1 MVLIL
6 MGVTGAGKSTVGD
19 LLARKIGWRS
29 YDADDLHPAANKEK
43 MSRGIP
49 LSDEDRLPWLNA
61 VRALIEQ
68 CLSEGTD
75 AVIACSA
82 LRRAY
87 RDVLLV
93 DPARVKFVYLEGSKA
108 LIEQRLA
115 LRTGHFMNKA
125 LLESQFDTLEE
136 PADAIAVDV
145 SGDPESVVDSIR
157 TRLGLRKQESRH
169 QP

>member
-6 MGVTGAGKSTVGD
+6 MGVTGAGKTTVGN
-19 LLARKIGWRS
+19 LLARKIGWRF

-43 MSRGIP
+43 MNHGIP

-61 VRALIEQ
+61 VRGLIEK

-82 LRRAY
+82 LRQAY
-87 RDVLLV
+87 RDVLLI
-93 DPARVKFVYLEGSKA
+93 DPARVRFIYLKGSKA

-115 LRTGHFMNKA
+115 QRTGHFMNKD
-125 LLESQFDTLEE
+125 LLQSQFDTLEE
-136 PADAIAVDV
+136 PTDAITVDV
-145 SGDPESVVDSIR
+145 SGDPDSVVESIR
-157 TRLGLRKQESRH
+157 ARLMS
-169 QP
+169 

>member
-19 LLARKIGWRS
+19 LLARKIGWRF

-43 MSRGIP
+43 MNRGIA
-49 LSDEDRLPWLNA
+49 LTDKDRLPWLNA

-82 LRRAY
+82 LRQAY
-87 RDVLLV
+87 RNVLLV
-93 DPARVKFVYLEGSKA
+93 DPARVKFIYLKGSKA
-108 LIEQRLA
+108 LIEQRVA
-115 LRTGHFMNKA
+115 QRTGHFMNKD
-125 LLESQFDTLEE
+125 LLQSQFDTLEE
-136 PADAIAVDV
+136 PTDTITVDV
-145 SGDPESVVDSIR
+145 SGDPKSIVNLIR
-157 TRLGLRKQESRH
+157 ARLGR
-169 QP
+169 

>member
-6 MGVTGAGKSTVGD
+6 IGVTGAGKSTVGD
-19 LLARKIGWRS
+19 LLARKIGWRF
-29 YDADDLHPAANKEK
+29 YDADDLHPTTNKEK
-43 MSRGIP
+43 MNHGIP

-61 VRALIEQ
+61 VRTLIEK

-82 LRRAY
+82 LRQAY

-93 DPARVKFVYLEGSKA
+93 DPARVRFVYLKGRKA

-115 LRTGHFMNKA
+115 QRTGHFMNKE
-125 LLESQFDTLEE
+125 LLQSQFDTLEE
-136 PADAIAVDV
+136 PGDAIAVDV
-145 SGDPESVVDSIR
+145 SGDPESIVNSIR
-157 TRLGLRKQESRH
+157 ARLMS
-169 QP
+169 

>member
-6 MGVTGAGKSTVGD
+6 MGVTGAGKTTVGN
-19 LLARKIGWRS
+19 LLARKIGWRF

-43 MSRGIP
+43 MNHGIP

-61 VRALIEQ
+61 VRGLIEK

-82 LRRAY
+82 LRQAY
-87 RDVLLV
+87 RDVLLI
-93 DPARVKFVYLEGSKA
+93 DPARVRFIYLKGSKA

-115 LRTGHFMNKA
+115 QRTGHFMNKD
-125 LLESQFDTLEE
+125 LLQSQFDTLEE
-136 PADAIAVDV
+136 PTDAITVDV
-145 SGDPESVVDSIR
+145 SSDPASVVNLIR
-157 TRLGLRKQESRH
+157 ARLMS
-169 QP
+169 

>member
-1 MVLIL
+1 LDVAYMVLIL

-19 LLARKIGWRS
+19 LLARKSGWRF

-43 MSRGIP
+43 MNHGIP

-61 VRALIEQ
+61 VRAVIEK

-82 LRRAY
+82 LRQTY
-87 RDVLLV
+87 RDILQV
-93 DPARVKFVYLEGSKA
+93 DPAKVKFVYLKGRRA

-115 LRTGHFMNKA
+115 QRTGHFMNKD
-125 LLESQFDTLEE
+125 LLQSQFDTLEE

-145 SGDPESVVDSIR
+145 SGNPDSVVNLIR
-157 TRLGLRKQESRH
+157 ARLMS
-169 QP
+169 

>member
-1 MVLIL
+1 MLDVTDMVLIL
-6 MGVTGAGKSTVGD
+6 MGVTGAGKTTVGN
-19 LLARKIGWRS
+19 LLARKIGWRF

-43 MSRGIP
+43 MSHGIP

-61 VRALIEQ
+61 VRALIEK

-82 LRRAY
+82 LRQAY

-93 DPARVKFVYLEGSKA
+93 DPARVKFVYLKGSKA
-108 LIEQRLA
+108 LIEHRLA
-115 LRTGHFMNKA
+115 QRTGHFMNKD
-125 LLESQFDTLEE
+125 LLQSQFETLEE

-145 SGDPESVVDSIR
+145 SGDPASVVDFIR
-157 TRLGLRKQESRH
+157 TRLV
-169 QP
+169 

>member
-19 LLARKIGWRS
+19 LLARKIGWRF

-43 MSRGIP
+43 MNRGIA
-49 LSDEDRLPWLNA
+49 LTDEDRLPWLNA
-61 VRALIEQ
+61 VRALIEKR
-68 CLSEGTD
+68 LSEGTD

-93 DPARVKFVYLEGSKA
+93 DPARVKFVYLKGSKG

-115 LRTGHFMNKA
+115 QRTGHFMNKD
-125 LLESQFDTLEE
+125 LLQSQFDTLEE

-145 SGDPESVVDSIR
+145 SGDPASVVNLIQAN
-157 TRLGLRKQESRH
+157 LR
-169 QP
+169 